1 MLSGRAQFVDV
12 NRQPPAALETDEV
25 CAAAGQ
31 ARQLHDHHNV
41 DWARTELLLLVFS
54 SRSALLGGQQV
65 PCASDQVG
73 VDVTGVRLD
82 NQQSLAASELRE
94 QIPENRAE

>member
-1 MLSGRAQFVDV
+1 MLSGWAQFVDV

-41 DWARTELLLLVFS
+41 ARTELLLLVFCV
-54 SRSALLGGQQV
+54 RTALLGGQQV
-65 PCASDQVG
+65 PCAGDQVG

-94 QIPENRAE
+94 EIPENRAE